1 VVDIQ
6 SIVDKFVMEV
16 DTAQQQQ
23 RQALLDDT
31 NETIRDAIVKRI
43 AIGHFLQILE
53 VC

>member
-1 VVDIQ
+1 
-6 SIVDKFVMEV
+6 MEV
-16 DTAQQQQ
+16 DTAQPLEKYFEQQQQ